1 MPNLYARVKSRNA
14 SLISSIYLP
23 NTSKTMISYLAAPGI
38 KGKFT
43 TIATL
48 GNSQYIAEH
57 VINTVSNYFRI
68 PREKVLGTSR
78 LGRIVMCRQIIHWYL
93 LNKGMQCTIVGKIF
107 GKDHSSVLHSRK
119 VINDMLNA
127 SYDNEYKAIINEL
140 NIII

>member
-1 MPNLYARVKSRNA
+1 MQNLYQRVKSRHA
-14 SLISSIYLP
+14 SLITSTYLP
-23 NTSKTMISYLAAPGI
+23 TTSKTMISYIAAPGI

-68 PREKVLGTSR
+68 DRERVLGKSR

-107 GKDHSSVLHSRK
+107 GKDHSTVLHSRK

-127 SYDNEYKAIINEL
+127 SYDNEYKTHIENLNVII
-140 NIII
+140 

>member
-1 MPNLYARVKSRNA
+1 MPNFYARVKSRHA
-14 SLISSIYLP
+14 SLITSIYLP
-23 NTSKTMISYLAAPGI
+23 TTSNTMISYLAAPGI

-68 PREKVLGTSR
+68 DRERILGKSR

-107 GKDHSSVLHSRK
+107 GKVHGSVLHSRK

-127 SYDNEYKAIINEL
+127 NYDNEYKTIIDEL
-140 NIII
+140 NVIL